1 MRKLNLFLLLII
13 CPAIL
18 FGQSSFTINGTLKNI
33 PGNYT
38 KVFINYTGKGGS
50 ITDSSS
56 IVDGKYSFKG
66 VIEEPTQA
74 QVNFNASLA
83 SAMTGTEGPKTSF
96 LLFLDKGE
104 ITVSSVNTID
114 HISVSG
120 SVAQTAFEAIEKRLK
135 PCAEIMEEIS
145 AEYNKASLN
154 DRNVLSNNPELKKRM
169 DRMVD
174 SASECRKEVY
184 KNYILQNPSSPLAFY
199 SLKQYTGPRIK
210 DGAAVQA
217 LYNMLPDK
225 VKSSPEGKTFA
236 NWLTVDVTLAVG
248 KPALAFTQP
257 DVFGKPVSLAS
268 FKGKYVLIDFWASW
282 CGPCRRESPNVLA
295 AYQKYKAKGF
305 EVLGISLDR
314 GKDKAAWLE
323 AIKTDGLTWTQVS
336 DLNGWE
342 NQVAKLYGIEEI
354 PQNYLID
361 PNGIIVAK
369 NLHGDML
376 NEKLAEIFNK

>member
-1 MRKLNLFLLLII
+1 MRKLNLFLLLL
-13 CPAIL
+13 CPIVL
-18 FGQSSFTINGTLKNI
+18 FGQSNFTLTGTLQNI

-38 KVFINYTGKGGS
+38 KVFINYDSKGANL
-50 ITDSSS
+50 TDSSA

-66 VIEEPTQA
+66 IIDEPTQA

-83 SAMTGTEGPKTSF
+83 AAMTSADAPKTSF
-96 LLFLDKGE
+96 LLFLDQGN
-104 ITVSSVNTID
+104 ITVNSENTID
-114 HISVSG
+114 NISVTG
-120 SVAQTAFEAIEKRLK
+120 SVAQAAYEDIRKRLK
-135 PCAEIMEEIS
+135 PCMEMMEKYS
-145 AEYNKASLN
+145 AEYNKAIAADKN
-154 DRNVLSNNPELKKRM
+154 ALSNNPGFKKRM
-169 DRMVD
+169 DTGVD

-184 KNYILQNPSSPLAFY
+184 KNYIMQNPSSPLAFFA
-199 SLKQYTGPRIK
+199 LKQYTGPRIK

-217 LYNMLPDK
+217 LFDMLPAK
-225 VKSSPEGKTFA
+225 VKSSPQGKTFA

-257 DVFGKPVSLAS
+257 DARGKPVSLAS

-282 CGPCRRESPNVLA
+282 CGPCRRENPRVIA
-295 AYQKYKAKGF
+295 AYRRYKAKGF

-314 GKDKAAWLE
+314 AKDKAAWLG
-323 AIKTDGLTWTQVS
+323 AIKADGLTWTQVS

-361 PNGIIVAK
+361 PKGIIVAK
-369 NLHGDML
+369 NLHGDQL
-376 NEKLAEIFNK
+376 DDKLAEIFNK